1 MQWKGAFPNST
12 CGAGW
17 KKHPMPGKIF
27 PTLWLMVQTAF
38 ADSYYL
44 FLVSCHLLSPSACQ
58 QTTAAFTRLS
68 TAPCHFM
75 APCSKSVAATIC
87 FNISRCLSNFLFL
100 TAPLPLA
107 VGAFYTSTWIKFR
120 RLTNTAFNFSW
131 CQTIHNNTAHPS
143 LYIDPSQ
150 CERER
155 EGLIPSFMYS

>member
-1 MQWKGAFPNST
+1 MSVKSHCIDPGEREWNVAVHVESKHVGPCRTNASATCMLPPTQSKTCSERGHSQTNST

-27 PTLWLMVQTAF
+27 PTLWLMVQTAL

-44 FLVSCHLLSPSACQ
+44 FLVSRHILSPSACQ

-75 APCSKSVAATIC
+75 ARCSKSVAATIC

-107 VGAFYTSTWIKFR
+107 VGAF
-120 RLTNTAFNFSW
+120 
-131 CQTIHNNTAHPS
+131 
-143 LYIDPSQ
+143 
-150 CERER
+150 
-155 EGLIPSFMYS
+155 